1 LWGLAA
7 VLLGFNSQGWITAFA
22 AMLPALITL
31 FASYTHVNILGAACF
46 DLPQQAVIPCIAAA
60 VATAIEP

>member
-46 DLPQQAVIPCIAAA
+46 DLPQQAGIPCIAAA